1 MSAANNPAF
10 AVVNDTRLNVAS
22 LLMEP
27 VGATRDVAFAF
38 TTFKLDEDLK
48 ARDVTGSIRFTRL
61 QNQLLASGQ
70 LEGTVALECVRC
82 LDEYDQEF
90 VAKFTEVFRQS
101 VDVRTGAT
109 IPDEE
114 FEDTLEEDDEEETGF
129 NIDENHHLDVG
140 EAVRQWILLSLPMRP
155 NCGANCRG
163 PLLTSTES
171 EDAVDSRFA
180 GLADLLGDEDA

>member
-1 MSAANNPAF
+1 MSAANNQAL

-27 VGATRDVAFAF
+27 VGATRDVVFAF
-38 TTFKLDEDLK
+38 TTFKLDEELK
-48 ARDVTGSIRFTRL
+48 ARDVTGTIRFTRL

-70 LEGTVALECVRC
+70 LQGTVALECVRC

-109 IPDEE
+109 IPEQE
-114 FEDTLEEDDEEETGF
+114 FADILEEDDEEETGF

-155 NCGANCRG
+155 NCGKNCRG
-163 PLLTSTES
+163 PLLTSTDTEA
-171 EDAVDSRFA
+171 AVDSRFA
-180 GLADLLGDEDA
+180 GLAELLGDEDA